1 MTIEEFL
8 RKIVEIDLTQAQH
21 VFHDWDAALENYAIR
36 YKKHGSPNVVRLLKI
51 ANSLGELVDL
61 YRGVVLRRFPMT
73 IASLNSKTVR
83 YNELISYY
91 NYKNGQELTLFERIS
106 NGSTME
112 ERLNFVYLMSK
123 ADALQG
129 ETIDRR
135 KILQNLR
142 EGKLYDSSNQIWP
155 RACLESYKS

>member
-61 YRGVVLRRFPMT
+61 YRGVVLRRYPMT

-155 RACLESYKS
+155 RACLEPYKS

>member
-61 YRGVVLRRFPMT
+61 YRGVVLRRYPMT

-129 ETIDRR
+129 EAIDRR

-142 EGKLYDSSNQIWP
+142 EGKLYDSSNQIWS